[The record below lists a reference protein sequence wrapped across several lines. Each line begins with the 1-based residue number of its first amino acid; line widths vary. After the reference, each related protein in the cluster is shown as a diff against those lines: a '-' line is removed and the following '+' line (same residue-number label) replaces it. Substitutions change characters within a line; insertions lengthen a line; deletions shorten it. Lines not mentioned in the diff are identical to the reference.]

1 VTLASDAA
9 DAPAAAAI
17 RRPGALAPRSAAPY
31 LVAVVSGAM
40 CFLAVLALEAGR
52 GAAQVAGAWSG
63 ALDGVATVRVPAPEG
78 RAAAESAAVAALAVI
93 AIAPG
98 VESARVIPAG
108 EAAALAAPWL
118 GPDLDLAQLP
128 APVLIDLRLAP
139 AGFDAA
145 ALRDRLAVAAPGA
158 TLDDH
163 GAWRAGVERAAAA
176 FRRLVH
182 GSVALMALALVAMV
196 AAAARAS
203 LAGAAPTVRTLR
215 LVGAEDGFVAGVFD
229 RPIALRAL
237 AGGAVGAPVA
247 ALAAAALPAFGLAA
261 AFGAGVAAGPS
272 LWPVVA
278 APLVAAAVAYAAA
291 RLSVLAILRAIE
303 G

>member
-1 VTLASDAA
+1 VTLAADPA
-9 DAPAAAAI
+9 DAPASAGS
-17 RRPGALAPRSAAPY
+17 RRPGGLAPRSTAPY

-40 CFLAVLALEAGR
+40 CFLAVAALEAGQ
-52 GAAQVAGAWSG
+52 GAARVAGAWSG
-63 ALDGVATVRVPAPEG
+63 ALDGVATVRVPAAEG
-78 RAAAESAAVAALAVI
+78 RAAAEGAAVAALAVV
-93 AIAPG
+93 ATAPG
-98 VESARVIPAG
+98 VESARVIPAE

-128 APVLIDLRLAP
+128 APILIDLRFAP
-139 AGFDAA
+139 GGFDPVALRAGLAA
-145 ALRDRLAVAAPGA
+145 AVPGA

-163 GAWRAGVERAAAA
+163 GAWRAGVERAAVG
-176 FRRLVH
+176 FRRLV
-182 GSVALMALALVAMV
+182 GWSVALMAVALVAMV

-203 LAGAAPTVRTLR
+203 LAGAASTVRTLR

-237 AGGAVGAPVA
+237 AGGAIGAP
-247 ALAAAALPAFGLAA
+247 LAAFAIWALPALGLAA
-261 AFGAGVAAGPS
+261 AFGAEAAAGPA

-278 APLVAAAVAYAAA
+278 APLVAAAVAYATA
-291 RLSVLAILRAIE
+291 RLSVLALLRAIE